1 MSVQKLFSVV
11 DVKVLGP
18 SGNAAATRFQL
29 QSATSHYDFS
39 PDENLC

>member
-18 SGNAAATRFQL
+18 SGNATEPNGTKFGMVMKQK
-29 QSATSHYDFS
+29 
-39 PDENLC
+39 